1 MISFPSHL
9 KKLCSILRFWLK
21 KLNCGF
27 FTCFTREKTPQN
39 NFPSQNFSVKI
50 TIPPITCYYLFN
62 FLYYIYV
69 YLNSVSVTSPNGKL
83 LGNIPI
89 LVHYSGQTRTELT
102 IHGGFITRTYPPSPT
117 YFSVRSLLRPGWYLY
132 QGQQPV
138 SLSILPKHT
147 STIYKLYRD
156 RH

>member
-1 MISFPSHL
+1 MSRLMFLMSRTNKETKLLRETSQSQLEIGLGFDSLSNCQFKDFSKFYGKAGVVSWLPFSHL

-89 LVHYSGQTRTELT
+89 FGAL
-102 IHGGFITRTYPPSPT
+102 F
-117 YFSVRSLLRPGWYLY
+117 RPN
-132 QGQQPV
+132 
-138 SLSILPKHT
+138 
-147 STIYKLYRD
+147 
-156 RH
+156 